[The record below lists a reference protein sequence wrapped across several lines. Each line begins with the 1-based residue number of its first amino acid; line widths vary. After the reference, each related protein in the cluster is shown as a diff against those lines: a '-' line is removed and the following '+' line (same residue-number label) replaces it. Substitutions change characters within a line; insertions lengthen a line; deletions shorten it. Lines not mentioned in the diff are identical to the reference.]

1 QSRRFAVQPVLRAH
15 CRAAEIPAGRHVAV
29 RAECEQLPAHQP
41 LLVGAHQRAL
51 GLRQS
56 NRGPARAHVRARGT
70 ARGES
75 RGRRRRQPVSRDRGV
90 PGLRLSRHGRGPEA
104 VRADLGQRLRSGHRP
119 AAHPGRGP
127 AAAARIEAPG
137 GSVRRPLRAC
147 LHRGQ
152 GRGVRDLRSGHQ
164 LLGAGTSAAE
174 SVAVPPWLR
183 YKADTGQDKG
193 KRLKFMVRR
202 TAVLWLGAVLSL
214 SACGGHKGASGE
226 GAGAKVL
233 NLYIWSDYLAANTL
247 SDFEKQTGIKVNVA
261 YFDTNETLET
271 KLLAGSSGYDIVV
284 PTASYFERQIKA
296 GVYLPLDKSKLPNL
310 KNMDPQLMAK
320 VALHDPGNAHGII
333 YMWGTNGIG
342 YNEKMIKAL
351 MPDAPL
357 DSWRMVFDPAVA
369 SKVAKCGISVLDSP
383 AEMMR
388 AVYSYLG
395 KDPNSQSPD
404 DLVQAEAVL
413 TKIRPYIRNIN
424 SSEYI
429 EALAN
434 GDLCLAV
441 GYNGDVMQA
450 RDRARD
456 ANKGVDIKYVVPKEG
471 SILWFDMLAI
481 PKDAPHPDS
490 ALAFMNYIMTPQVI
504 ADISNFKR
512 YANGNLASQPL
523 VLPAVKDDPEIY
535 PPPEIRRKLAV
546 QLADSADQTRAITRV
561 WQKFKTGQ

>member
-1 QSRRFAVQPVLRAH
+1 MF
-15 CRAAEIPAGRHVAV
+15 
-29 RAECEQLPAHQP
+29 
-41 LLVGAHQRAL
+41 
-51 GLRQS
+51 
-56 NRGPARAHVRARGT
+56 
-70 ARGES
+70 
-75 RGRRRRQPVSRDRGV
+75 
-90 PGLRLSRHGRGPEA
+90 
-104 VRADLGQRLRSGHRP
+104 
-119 AAHPGRGP
+119 
-127 AAAARIEAPG
+127 
-137 GSVRRPLRAC
+137 SV
-147 LHRGQ
+147 H
-152 GRGVRDLRSGHQ
+152 
-164 LLGAGTSAAE
+164 
-174 SVAVPPWLR
+174 
-183 YKADTGQDKG
+183 
-193 KRLKFMVRR
+193 R
-202 TAVLWLGAVLSL
+202 TAVLVLGCVLGL
-214 SACGGHKGASGE
+214 SACGDHKAASGTE
-226 GAGAKVL
+226 SGGGTAKGLVL
-233 NLYIWSDYLAANTL
+233 NLYIWSDYLAPNTV
-247 SDFEKQTGIKVNVA
+247 SDFEKQTGIKVHVA
-261 YFDTNETLET
+261 YFDANETLET
-271 KLLAGSSGYDIVV
+271 KLLAGHSGYDIVV

-342 YNEKMIKAL
+342 YNEKMIKEL

-388 AVYSYLG
+388 GVYSYLG
-395 KDPNSQSPD
+395 KDPNSQSPE
-404 DLVQAEAVL
+404 DLAQAEAVL
-413 TKIRPYIRNIN
+413 LKIRPYIRNIN

-450 RDRARD
+450 RDRARE
-456 ANKGVDIKYVVPKEG
+456 ANKGVEIKYTVPKEG

-481 PKDAPHPDS
+481 PKDAPDPDS
-490 ALAFMNYIMTPQVI
+490 AYAFMNYIMTPQVV

-512 YANGNLASQPL
+512 YANANAAAQPL
-523 VLPAVKDDPEIY
+523 VSESVRDDPGIY
-535 PPPEIRRKLAV
+535 PPPELRQKLAV